1 MYKLFLL
8 FMAMKLT
15 SGFHVAARQ
24 FTKRSQMT
32 RKCVKNKELVHEVFH
47 NHNDY

>member
-1 MYKLFLL
+1 
-8 FMAMKLT
+8 MAMKLT

-32 RKCVKNKELVHEVFH
+32 RKCVKNKELVDELFH
-47 NHNDY
+47 NHND